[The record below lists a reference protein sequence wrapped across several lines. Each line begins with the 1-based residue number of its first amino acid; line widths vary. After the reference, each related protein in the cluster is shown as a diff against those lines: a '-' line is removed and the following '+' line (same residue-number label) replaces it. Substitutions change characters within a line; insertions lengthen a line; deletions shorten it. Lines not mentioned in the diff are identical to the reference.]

1 MNVILG
7 GFIVAETGVG
17 WKTRNN
23 YIGTKT
29 KFESRSLKRKVHSR
43 AITRLM
49 TESDESSVFMRT
61 SLAQDTNTIEKSKS
75 LINGLQ

>member
-23 YIGTKT
+23 YISTKS
-29 KFESRSLKRKVHSR
+29 KFESRSIKRKVHSR
-43 AITRLM
+43 ALTRIM
-49 TESDESSVFMRT
+49 TENDESS
-61 SLAQDTNTIEKSKS
+61 
-75 LINGLQ
+75 